1 MKSVMSDSD
10 NTQDARKKKAIWRAE
25 HRGIREMDLLM
36 GSFARQYVPE
46 MDNDALSEFEA
57 LIEVSDPDLYDWLLG
72 RSDVPADY
80 QTTTFVRLRQH
91 RPEGTSR

>member
-1 MKSVMSDSD
+1 MSDND

-46 MDNDALSEFEA
+46 MDDDALSELEA
-57 LIEVSDPDLYDWLLG
+57 LIDVSDPDLYDWLLG
-72 RSDVPADY
+72 RVDVPLEFR
-80 QTTTFVRLRQH
+80 TTTFERLRQH
-91 RPEGTSR
+91 RPEGISR